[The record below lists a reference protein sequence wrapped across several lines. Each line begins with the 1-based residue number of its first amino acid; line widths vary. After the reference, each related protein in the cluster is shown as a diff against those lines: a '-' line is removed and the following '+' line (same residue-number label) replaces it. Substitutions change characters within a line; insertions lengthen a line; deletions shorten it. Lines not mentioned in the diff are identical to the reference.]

1 MRTPMT
7 PQGRDSLMR
16 EIESLRLE
24 RHAAVE
30 AVTDTASVGDRSHDV
45 DYHQSRARLSSIDER
60 IRRLRQRLASA
71 EIIDP
76 DRPRNMSSVRFGARV
91 SYLDQNGR
99 RHDVRL
105 VGAEDADPKSGLISS
120 SSPIGRALMGRATG
134 DHVEVQAPRGEAII
148 EIVAIA

>member
-1 MRTPMT
+1 MRSPMT
-7 PQGRDSLMR
+7 PQGRASIIR
-16 EIESLRLE
+16 EIETLRLE

-30 AVTDTASVGDRSHDV
+30 AVTATASVGDRSHDV

-76 DRPRNMSSVRFGARV
+76 DRPRNIGSVRFGAHV
-91 SYLDQNGR
+91 TYLDQNGR
-99 RHDVRL
+99 RHEVRL
-105 VGAEDADPKSGLISS
+105 VGPEDADPKAGLISS
-120 SSPIGRALMGRATG
+120 SSPIGRALMGRAAG
-134 DHVEVQAPRGEAII
+134 DQVEVMAPKGEALI